1 VQLATLAPLAR
12 AALISLALMRLLAPA
27 HAADESELKAAIV
40 FNVLVFIEWPDDRKT
55 VDLCVSPDNALLPAL
70 RRLDG
75 RELRDRTFRVQEL
88 RADSLPAAC
97 NAAFVNAADRMKY
110 AALVKNLSDL
120 GVFTISDD
128 AEAPPRSTAIVMERV
143 GARFALDVNMPAV
156 HQARIHLS
164 SKLLRLAR
172 AVRE

>member
-1 VQLATLAPLAR
+1 MTFAPLAR
-12 AALISLALMRLLAPA
+12 AALMSVALMLTLTAA

-40 FNVLVFIEWPDDRKT
+40 FNVLVFIEWPDEQKT
-55 VDLCVSPDNALLPAL
+55 VDLCVSPDNALLSAL

-75 RELRDRTFRVQEL
+75 RDLRDRTFRVQEL
-88 RADSLPAAC
+88 RADSLPTTC
-97 NAAFVNAADRMKY
+97 NAAFVDPADRVKH
-110 AALVKNLSDL
+110 APLVKNLSDL

-128 AEAPPRSTAIVMERV
+128 AEAPPRTTAIVMQRV

-156 HQARIHLS
+156 RQARIRLS